1 MTSLRFAAPRIKHG
15 NTSSTNVT
23 FPVPNK
29 WSRQTRT
36 QKKTSKNIT
45 KQSQVTSFVQFK
57 TLHTPISSTK
67 AFLRLLASVKILQ
80 RVHSRPARSVCSFN
94 GCTLSDR
101 QLLPYHWATSI
112 LPKGKN
118 KQVEIEIVWNC
129 MKLFCPC
136 WYHRYLFLG
145 SKYTTYTIHCPFIG
159 DASVYSA
166 ASDAAR
172 TRDW

>member
-36 QKKTSKNIT
+36 QKKNIT

-101 QLLPYHWATSI
+101 QLLPYHWSI

-129 MKLFCPC
+129 MKPFCPC

-145 SKYTTYTIHCPFIG
+145 SKYTTYTIHPFIG

>member
-1 MTSLRFAAPRIKHG
+1 MKPTNKNTKKKH
-15 NTSSTNVT
+15 
-23 FPVPNK
+23 
-29 WSRQTRT
+29 Q
-36 QKKTSKNIT
+36 KTSQNNHRWLPLSNSRPYT
-45 KQSQVTSFVQFK
+45 
-57 TLHTPISSTK
+57 HP
-67 AFLRLLASVKILQ
+67 FLRPKPFWDSWLQ
-80 RVHSRPARSVCSFN
+80 WKFCNGFTVGLPDQYVLSTDARYQIVNFCLIIGPHQFY
-94 GCTLSDR
+94 R
-101 QLLPYHWATSI
+101 
-112 LPKGKN
+112 KEKN